1 MGDRVRLAAG
11 PLAVLLVVL
20 AVHLPDLSGVF
31 SSNPLYLVS
40 GLPLAW
46 DGGLAGGTPGWI
58 DWHAG
63 ATRQALG
70 TLAARDWLAHV
81 VPWWNPF
88 IGIGLPLGAQPQ
100 SSAFFLPFVL
110 LEHFFD
116 GTTYLKVVMQ
126 IIAGQAAYALLRQLG
141 VSRAAAVLGGVLWE
155 LNGMFAW
162 FGDAPMLPLAFLP
175 VCLLGIERA
184 LAGAAVGRWAGWRL
198 LAVGLAY
205 LVLAGF
211 PETGY
216 FCGLLALAWAAL
228 RFVQAGAARWRFAG
242 VVALGGAVGLAVASP
257 LLLAFGEYLAVA
269 WTEPRNMDH
278 AALLGGNF
286 AQYLFPYLLGTFQ
299 YQQLYDLWFRMGG
312 YVGVAPLLL
321 ALAGLAGGGR
331 DRGLKILLAGW
342 VVVALAKSAAMPGLT
357 ELVNLLPGV
366 PLMMFHR
373 YIAPTVAFAVCVL
386 AALALDDWRSGRWR
400 APFRTAAVA
409 AGGVGLAGAVVLVL
423 AWPTLRQLWPHQDFH
438 VFPAVSLGGAAV
450 VVLLLGLVL
459 CRAPRRFGV
468 GAVCAVTMVEAAT
481 LFVLPLLSGARVRA
495 IDMAPVQFLQ
505 DHAGLQRYYSIGPMG
520 PNYSSY
526 FGVASINHNYLPLAE
541 NWADYVVHHLDPG
554 VIPNIFNGTAPDA
567 DGRRALLS
575 ARLADYE
582 ALGVKYVIAY
592 NGTDPFPGLAG
603 QHPAKVFGD
612 PLTAIYELPHPAPY
626 MEAFGGACV
635 VRDEGRQRARGH
647 CDAPGAMVRR
657 ELFFPGWTA
666 TVNGVPAKVEKTGEV
681 FQQVALPA
689 GDVFVQFRYAPPF
702 VGWAYAACAV
712 GLGALSGSF
721 LQKRTKKLSA
731 AQSRPSG

>member
-1 MGDRVRLAAG
+1 MRRDAG
-11 PLAVLLVVL
+11 PLLVLLVAL

-40 GLPLAW
+40 GLRLAW

-70 TLAARDWLAHV
+70 TLAARDWLHHV

-162 FGDAPMLPLAFLP
+162 FGDAPILPLAFLP

-184 LAGAAVGRWAGWRL
+184 LAGAAVGRWVGWRL

-228 RFVQAGAARWRFAG
+228 RFGQAGTARWRFAA
-242 VVALGGAVGLAVASP
+242 VVALGGAVGVAIASP

-269 WTEPRNMDH
+269 WKEPRFFDH
-278 AALLGGNF
+278 ATLLGGNF
-286 AQYLFPYLLGTFQ
+286 AQYLFPYVLGPFL
-299 YQQLYDLWFRMGG
+299 YQQLYDVWFRMGG
-312 YVGVAPLLL
+312 YVGVGPLLL

-331 DRGLKILLAGW
+331 DRGLKFMLAGW
-342 VVVALAKSAAMPGLT
+342 VLVALAKSAAMPGVT

-366 PLMMFHR
+366 HLMMFHR
-373 YIAPTVAFAVCVL
+373 YIAPTVAFAVCIL
-386 AALALDDWRSGRWR
+386 AMLALDDWRTGRWA
-400 APFRTAAVA
+400 APFRTAALA
-409 AGGVGLAGAVVLVL
+409 AGGVFLAGAVVLVL
-423 AWPTLRQLWPHQDFH
+423 AWPTLRLLWVHPDYRLY
-438 VFPAVSLGGAAV
+438 PAASLGGAAL
-450 VVLLLGLVL
+450 VVLVL
-459 CRAPRRFGV
+459 SVVMRRAPGRFSV
-468 GAVCAVTMVEAAT
+468 RAVCAVTMVEAGC
-481 LFVLPLLSGARVRA
+481 LFVFPLFSGARVRA
-495 IDMAPVQFLQ
+495 LDMAPVQFLQ
-505 DHAGLQRYYSIGPMG
+505 EHIGLQRYYSIGPMG

-526 FGVASINHNYLPLAE
+526 FGVGSINHNYLPLAG
-541 NWADYVVHHLDPG
+541 NWADYVLHHLDPG
-554 VIPNIFNGTAPDA
+554 VIANIFNGTTPEA
-567 DGRRALLS
+567 DGRRAALS
-575 ARLADYE
+575 ARLAEYE

-592 NGTDPFPGLAG
+592 KGTDPFPGLPRP
-603 QHPAKVFGD
+603 HPPMVFAD
-612 PLTAIYELPHPAPY
+612 PLAAIYELPHPAPY
-626 MEAFGGACV
+626 VEGSAGQCV
-635 VRDEGRQRARGH
+635 VHDEGRQRARGH

-666 TVNGVPAKVEKTGEV
+666 TVNGVPAKVERAGEV

-712 GLGALSGSF
+712 GLGILGGSF
-721 LQKRTKKLSA
+721 LHKGRFVRS
-731 AQSRPSG
+731 